1 MQRVWLIQL
10 PAASVLQRRNSR
22 YRLSGNFE
30 SVCSR
35 RGIHGPITFA
45 YYYADYTVTRISS
58 LSRLHLEQLAPST
71 LSPAP
76 SYRLRRQEK
85 KRSEMEVMMKTPVHY
100 AINIPSSFV
109 FWLNVYWNDSFV
121 ARQDFWW
128 SWDGVEVE
136 KRLRYKAFFAMKI
149 FLLE

>member
-85 KRSEMEVMMKTPVHY
+85 KTKRDGGHDEDTGALRHQYPKFLRFLIERLLERFLRGASGFLMVMG
-100 AINIPSSFV
+100 
-109 FWLNVYWNDSFV
+109 WC
-121 ARQDFWW
+121 R
-128 SWDGVEVE
+128 GGEEVE
-136 KRLRYKAFFAMKI
+136 I
-149 FLLE
+149 